1 MGVCD
6 GWGKGEVVGSERP
19 ALGVCGR
26 CGVRRSGDAEVC
38 DCGEQGMGGEL
49 GRDPR
54 GVIGESAAGKW
65 LLHAATSQGA
75 KASCSMGSG
84 ERHGKDEESGS
95 VGGREAGEEGAAEGD
110 ARTEG
115 CGDAVGER
123 VLAGSGEGGGGEDG
137 AGVVACVTPK

>member
-65 LLHAATSQGA
+65 LLHAAGRPHRRAPKHHVAWGA
-75 KASCSMGSG
+75 
-84 ERHGKDEESGS
+84 
-95 VGGREAGEEGAAEGD
+95 GRGTGRTKSEVAWEAGKPE
-110 ARTEG
+110 R
-115 CGDAVGER
+115 R
-123 VLAGSGEGGGGEDG
+123 VLLRATRTRKDAEMQWAS
-137 AGVVACVTPK
+137 AYL